1 VSSLI
6 VSSQRAHASLPDG
19 GRPGT
24 DVCIFDARRV
34 ADGPICSIK
43 LPAFSGMTIH
53 VSWVG
58 A

>member
-1 VSSLI
+1 
-6 VSSQRAHASLPDG
+6 
-19 GRPGT
+19 
-24 DVCIFDARRV
+24 VCIFDARRV